1 MTLAPAAGPPSGT
14 SSPPPIAFSVAA
26 PGSAK
31 SRIGEDED
39 ESIGPAR
46 SGGGW
51 GARRSRP
58 PHFPPRGAAPAPAPP
73 ALTLTHRLHPAGI
86 TGAGSGGPGAA
97 PPAPPAPPP
106 RHPPP

>member
-46 SGGGW
+46 SGGV
-51 GARRSRP
+51 GAGGRTRTVHVRRGGGAP
-58 PHFPPRGAAPAPAPP
+58 VGPH
-73 ALTLTHRLHPAGI
+73 LSLTHHNRPTPGGN
-86 TGAGSGGPGAA
+86 TGAGTVEGTRA
-97 PPAPPAPPP
+97 PPAPPGRASVPL
-106 RHPPP
+106 

>member
-46 SGGGW
+46 SGGVCAAGW
-51 GARRSRP
+51 TSPFHVRCGGCARDV
-58 PHFPPRGAAPAPAPP
+58 PHVS
-73 ALTLTHRLHPAGI
+73 LTDTTPSTPGRI
-86 TGAGSGGPGAA
+86 TGAGTGEGTLP
-97 PPAPPAPPP
+97 PPAPPAPPLRTP
-106 RHPPP
+106 

>member
-46 SGGGW
+46 SGGVCAGG
-51 GARRSRP
+51 GASTLHVRCGGRAP
-58 PHFPPRGAAPAPAPP
+58 DVPRASPTDTTPSA
-73 ALTLTHRLHPAGI
+73 RAGI
-86 TGAGSGGPGAA
+86 TGAGTGDVTLP
-97 PPAPPAPPP
+97 PPAPPP
-106 RHPPP
+106 PAPVPPPP

>member
-46 SGGGW
+46 SGGVW
-51 GARRSRP
+51 GGGRASTVP
-58 PHFPPRGAAPAPAPP
+58 VPRGGGAPRAPP
-73 ALTLTHRLHPAGI
+73 PSPTPTPPPPPARD
-86 TGAGSGGPGAA
+86 TAAEPRERNAA
-97 PPAPPAPPP
+97 PPRP
-106 RHPPP
+106 

>member
-46 SGGGW
+46 SGGVCAAGW
-51 GARRSRP
+51 ASTFPLPCGGCAPDVP
-58 PHFPPRGAAPAPAPP
+58 PVSV
-73 ALTLTHRLHPAGI
+73 THTTPSTPAGN
-86 TGAGSGGPGAA
+86 TGAGAGEVIV
-97 PPAPPAPPP
+97 APPP
-106 RHPPP
+106 TPAP